1 MLLGLGGLEL
11 SVDLPLLVCGGE
23 VLCRGATLLTFGLV

>member
-1 MLLGLGGLEL
+1 MLLREGGLEL
-11 SVDLPLLVCGGE
+11 CVDLPLFVCGGE